1 MKSIKNRIRDSK
13 KRMGETIESLL
24 RPLMAKTGMRL
35 RVGPRIRLLN
45 SRASRNP
52 KRTFAL
58 VFSSLLL
65 IFLAD
70 LSLALFHPVKTAA
83 PKMEMASVDT
93 VFSGFR
99 TIQDNKEIHRR
110 RLSEMALDGNEIRH
124 RLDSLIALPHKS
136 RADSIEIRM
145 EYMRL
150 ERIVRTLKASGE

>member
-1 MKSIKNRIRDSK
+1 M
-13 KRMGETIESLL
+13 ESFL

-35 RVGPRIRLLN
+35 RIGPRIRLLN

-58 VFSSLLL
+58 VFSTLL
-65 IFLAD
+65 IIFVTD
-70 LSLALFHPVKTAA
+70 LSLSLLHPVRAAA
-83 PKMEMASVDT
+83 PKMDIASVDT
-93 VFSGFR
+93 MFSGFR

-124 RLDSLIALPHKS
+124 RLDSLIALHHKS